1 MEDGAMSKKT
11 PTNEKDVVSIFIC
24 DSQPLFRFG
33 LKLAIEKHEGL
44 KVVGEAGSKDE
55 LLDALPRSN
64 PEVLLLDMSIAR
76 LENFCLLRQIKVQY
90 PAVKVIVLSPKSVH
104 LTEIL
109 AVIQE
114 GVAGCLFRDSPPE
127 LVLSAIQSVAKGV
140 PWIQREFTELIFQI
154 FNSLPDEPI
163 RTLTEKE
170 RQILILLAK
179 GLTNK
184 EIAKQLGLSLQ
195 TVKTHVSHILQKLK
209 VKSRSEAAR
218 YAIILMKSSLDG
230 KKLVSPAKSS

>member
-1 MEDGAMSKKT
+1 MSKKD
-11 PTNEKDVVSIFIC
+11 PTNEKEVVSIFIC

-33 LKLAIEKHEGL
+33 LKLPIEKHRGL
-44 KVVGEAGSKDE
+44 KVVGEAGSKNE
-55 LLDALPRSN
+55 LLNALSRLTPK
-64 PEVLLLDMSIAR
+64 VLLLDMSIAR
-76 LENFCLLRQIKVQY
+76 LENFRLLRQIRVQY
-90 PAVKVIVLSPKSVH
+90 PAVKVIILSPKSVH

-127 LVLSAIQSVAKGV
+127 LVVCAIQSVVKGV
-140 PWIQREFTELIFQI
+140 PWIQRELTEHIFQI
-154 FNSLPDEPI
+154 FNSLPFADEHI

-209 VKSRSEAAR
+209 VKSRAEAAR
-218 YAIILMKSSLDG
+218 YAVILLKSGLDG
-230 KKLVSPAKSS
+230 KKLVSSAEPR